1 MSDFDRIEA
10 IRGDRGASH
19 KRLLDL
25 GSEAYRA
32 FLGLERAAFADGELP
47 RKAKELIALGIS
59 VVINC
64 ESCMEWHV
72 GEALRAGATPSEV
85 LEAVG
90 VGIEMG
96 GGPATVSARFALKA
110 LAYHSRPPS
119 QEGSGSGCP
128 RAASP

>member
-1 MSDFDRIEA
+1 MSEYERIEA
-10 IRGDRGASH
+10 IRADRSASH

-32 FLGLERAAFADGELP
+32 FLGLEKAAFADGELP
-47 RKAKELIALGIS
+47 RRSKELIALGIS

-72 GEALRAGATPSEV
+72 GEALRAGASAAEV
-85 LEAVG
+85 VEAVG

-96 GGPATVSARFALKA
+96 GGPATVAARFALKA
-110 LAYHSRPPS
+110 LAYHTRPRP
-119 QEGSGSGCP
+119 
-128 RAASP
+128 